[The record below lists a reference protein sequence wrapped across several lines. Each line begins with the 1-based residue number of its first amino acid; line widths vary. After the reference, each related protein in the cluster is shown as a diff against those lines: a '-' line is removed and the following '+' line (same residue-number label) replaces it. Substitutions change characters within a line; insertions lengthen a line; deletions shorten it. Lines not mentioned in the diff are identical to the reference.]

1 MTMGTF
7 LRNKD
12 YNFMKLNNAE
22 HGGFISKFHK
32 LAFNK
37 TGDSESP
44 DEISLEET
52 NALGI
57 PTRLEQALSQD
68 MALLTDNVKVS
79 TASEE
84 TAQMEEVDK
93 IRDERLVF
101 LTTMVQQ
108 LTKSPIEAQR
118 TAAVKLEM
126 VTRPY
131 QGSAYL
137 PAQQETTTIRGLL
150 NDLAKGDLPD
160 CLDTLGL
167 TPVIVE
173 MKEANER
180 YDTLTNQRML
190 ARAAAKTEPSKD
202 IRTRLVTT
210 YEDIMDYVFANNVLN
225 PTEERTALIRNVNAL
240 IGEVSASYNQRVAQV
255 KAAADRKTTTE
266 RPKPEPEEQE
276 PGL

>member
-1 MTMGTF
+1 MGTF

-118 TAAVKLEM
+118 TA
-126 VTRPY
+126 
-131 QGSAYL
+131 
-137 PAQQETTTIRGLL
+137 
-150 NDLAKGDLPD
+150 
-160 CLDTLGL
+160 
-167 TPVIVE
+167 
-173 MKEANER
+173 
-180 YDTLTNQRML
+180 
-190 ARAAAKTEPSKD
+190 
-202 IRTRLVTT
+202 
-210 YEDIMDYVFANNVLN
+210 
-225 PTEERTALIRNVNAL
+225 
-240 IGEVSASYNQRVAQV
+240 
-255 KAAADRKTTTE
+255 
-266 RPKPEPEEQE
+266 
-276 PGL
+276 

>member
-1 MTMGTF
+1 
-7 LRNKD
+7 
-12 YNFMKLNNAE
+12 
-22 HGGFISKFHK
+22 
-32 LAFNK
+32 
-37 TGDSESP
+37 
-44 DEISLEET
+44 
-52 NALGI
+52 
-57 PTRLEQALSQD
+57 
-68 MALLTDNVKVS
+68 
-79 TASEE
+79 
-84 TAQMEEVDK
+84 
-93 IRDERLVF
+93 
-101 LTTMVQQ
+101 MVQQ